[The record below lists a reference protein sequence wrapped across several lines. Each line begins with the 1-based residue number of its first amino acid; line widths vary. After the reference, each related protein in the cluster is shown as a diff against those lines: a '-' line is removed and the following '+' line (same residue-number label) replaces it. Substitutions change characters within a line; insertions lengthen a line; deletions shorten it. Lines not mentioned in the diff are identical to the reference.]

1 MIDRIQLILKS
12 KNLSPSQFADEI
24 KVQRSSISHILSG
37 RNKPSLD
44 FVMKILS
51 TYPEVNADW
60 LIFGKGQMVK
70 QEKYDP
76 EIIEPKNIDLFQQEK
91 EDEKKNQVK
100 PSSPVQKK
108 LFSEKN
114 ETIEKILVF
123 YNNGTFQEY
132 KHK

>member
-24 KVQRSSISHILSG
+24 QVQRSGISHILSG

-51 TYPEVNADW
+51 TYQEINADW

-70 QEKYDP
+70 QEPVNVEP
-76 EIIEPKNIDLFQQEK
+76 EKPELFEREK
-91 EDEKKNQVK
+91 EVNEEIK
-100 PSSPVQKK
+100 PPVASHADHQKQFTDK
-108 LFSEKN
+108 DG
-114 ETIEKILVF
+114 TIDKIVVF
-123 YNNGTFQEY
+123 YNNGTFREY
-132 KHK
+132 IPG